1 MKLTAKIK
9 KAVMAHADECYPHEC
24 CGVIVDKEYIP
35 CRNVANKS
43 DQFEIHPEDLAF
55 AEDQGE
61 ILAYVHP
68 TLTELQEPQN

>member
-43 DQFEIHPEDLAF
+43 
-55 AEDQGE
+55 
-61 ILAYVHP
+61 
-68 TLTELQEPQN
+68 

>member
-35 CRNVANKS
+35 CRNVAN
-43 DQFEIHPEDLAF
+43 
-55 AEDQGE
+55 
-61 ILAYVHP
+61 
-68 TLTELQEPQN
+68 